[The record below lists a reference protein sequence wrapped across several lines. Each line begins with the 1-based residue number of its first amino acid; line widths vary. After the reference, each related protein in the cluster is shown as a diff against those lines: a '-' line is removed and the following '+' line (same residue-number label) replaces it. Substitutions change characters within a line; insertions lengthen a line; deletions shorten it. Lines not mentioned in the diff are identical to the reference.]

1 MNWVLGLLP
10 YWKTAKWL
18 LAELGWQ
25 RDVYA
30 WLEAENAWY
39 FQLAAQLWN
48 DLTLTSPVT
57 VPALKAALAA
67 KAAEQPAP
75 VTKSRHHRGR

>member
-1 MNWVLGLLP
+1 MNWVLNLLP
-10 YWKTAKWL
+10 YVRLLKWL
-18 LAELGWQ
+18 LAESGYQ
-25 RDVYA
+25 KKVYQ

-67 KAAEQPAP
+67 KAA
-75 VTKSRHHRGR
+75 SS